1 MSVPPNCQMSKE
13 EYCER
18 IIENQSWLN
27 ELSAKEE
34 RKEEQERLEAEEE
47 ERAYQQWRNSM
58 GPPAY
63 DPTSPAYLPTS
74 LASAHAAQEAEKKEL
89 AWQEEHH
96 RLLHDEEEKR
106 KESLAFVQNLMRLMD
121 LDAAAVGRR
130 RAAGAAIAAVRAS
143 FETGL
148 ASIGYGPFKEDIIIA
163 HAECNLKFL
172 PHTKEWNLEFDKYDA
187 VKDWRAWCWSKMHG
201 SISKGW

>member
-1 MSVPPNCQMSKE
+1 MSEE
-13 EYCER
+13 EYLELF
-18 IIENQSWLN
+18 IENQRWLN
-27 ELSAKEE
+27 DLSAKEQ
-34 RKEEQERLEAEEE
+34 RKEEQERLEAEAEE
-47 ERAYQQWRNSM
+47 Q
-58 GPPAY
+58 
-63 DPTSPAYLPTS
+63 
-74 LASAHAAQEAEKKEL
+74 
-89 AWQEEHH
+89 AWQEEHQ
-96 RLLHDEEEKR
+96 RQD
-106 KESLAFVQNLMRLMD
+106 
-121 LDAAAVGRR
+121 
-130 RAAGAAIAAVRAS
+130 AIAAVRAS

>member
-1 MSVPPNCQMSKE
+1 MSEE

-18 IIENQSWLN
+18 IIENQRWLN
-27 ELSAKEE
+27 ELSAKEQ

-47 ERAYQQWRNSM
+47 ERAYQLWRNSM
-58 GPPAY
+58 GTPAY

-74 LASAHAAQEAEKKEL
+74 PASAHAAQEAKKREQ
-89 AWQEEHH
+89 AWQQEHH
-96 RLLHDEEEKR
+96 RMLHDEKEIEKR
-106 KESLAFVQNLMRLMD
+106 KENLAFVQNLVRLMD
-121 LDAAAVGRR
+121 SDAANREHER
-130 RAAGAAIAAVRAS
+130 QAAIAAVRVS

-163 HAECNLKFL
+163 HAECNLMFL
-172 PHTKEWNLEFDKYDA
+172 PHTKEWNLKFDKYDA